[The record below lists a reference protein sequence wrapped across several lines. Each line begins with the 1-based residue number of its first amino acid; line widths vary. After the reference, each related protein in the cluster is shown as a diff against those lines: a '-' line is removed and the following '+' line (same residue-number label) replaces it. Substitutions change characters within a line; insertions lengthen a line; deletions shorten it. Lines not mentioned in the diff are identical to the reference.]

1 MKKIIIFLLLCYL
14 GLAIYYFFPE
24 NTIPK
29 LPNGIVIDKILVLK
43 SQRQLQIFAQGKLI
57 SKFTISLGKNPIGH
71 KEFEGDSRT
80 PEGIYFIN
88 TKNPNSHYHKN
99 LGVSYP
105 NAADIANAQKLGKSP
120 GGDIKIHGLRNG
132 TGFIGKFHRW
142 YDWTAGCIAL
152 TDDEI
157 DALYGHIS
165 VGTLIEIKP

>member
-14 GLAIYYFFPE
+14 GLGIYYFFPQ

-29 LPNGIVIDKILVLK
+29 LPNNVVIDKILVLK
-43 SQRQLQIFAQGKLI
+43 SQRQLQVFAQGKLMAT
-57 SKFTISLGKNPIGH
+57 FTISLGKNPIGH
-71 KEFEGDSRT
+71 KEFEGDNRT

-88 TKNPNSHYHKN
+88 SKNSNSHYHKN

-105 NAADIANAQKLGKSP
+105 NAADIEKAKQLGKSP

-142 YDWTAGCIAL
+142 HDWTAGCIAL
-152 TDDEI
+152 TDREI
-157 DALYGHIS
+157 DDLYSHIN
-165 VGTLIEIKP
+165 VGTPIEIKP